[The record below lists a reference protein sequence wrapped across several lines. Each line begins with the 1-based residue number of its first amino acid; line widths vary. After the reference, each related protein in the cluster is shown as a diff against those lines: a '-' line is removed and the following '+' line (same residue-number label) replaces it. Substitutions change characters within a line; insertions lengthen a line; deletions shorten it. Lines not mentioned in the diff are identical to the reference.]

1 MTNTIAEQNNKTT
14 IVTETH
20 LLRPKNINCFTNG
33 DIKYAKKADII
44 NGAKISLDIY
54 KNNNI
59 KNKNNNAITK
69 ALVIPVSLFVITM
82 PYHKLFPTR
91 I

>member
-1 MTNTIAEQNNKTT
+1 MLISSTIIGTIKLMTNTIAEQNNKTT

-20 LLRPKNINCFTNG
+20 LLSPKNINCFTNG
-33 DIKYAKKADII
+33 DIKYAKQADII

-59 KNKNNNAITK
+59 KNKGEKNVCSN
-69 ALVIPVSLFVITM
+69 
-82 PYHKLFPTR
+82 
-91 I
+91 